1 MPNTDGPT
9 VLLRLIYFLVYIN
22 ETRKVLYTI
31 FYNMFFRD
39 LSSNKLKKLPRI
51 FFGVDNKLEYL

>member
-1 MPNTDGPT
+1 MPNKDGPT

-22 ETRKVLYTI
+22 ETRKKYTI